1 MAKTSDFYT
10 DSSSPFLSPPNTHPY
25 SAPPPPP
32 PPPPPL
38 PSYYSAIPT
47 SPSDTYIFLPVRF
60 CLRRRRSLR
69 FRSPC
74 SSSSFLTL
82 SLLSFLLLSVFFLY
96 PSDPDLSVARLNLS
110 RFHVNTSPAVAL
122 SISIGL
128 DLKIRNP
135 DFFSIDYS
143 HLNSTVM
150 YRGRRLGSV
159 TSQGGHV
166 RARGVSYVQAELNL
180 DAVRIIDDV
189 FYLIEDIASGLI
201 PFETQTE
208 IVGDVHLFFLNV
220 PVQGKISCSVG
231 VNPQTQSIIKQD
243 CYPV

>member
-1 MAKTSDFYT
+1 M
-10 DSSSPFLSPPNTHPY
+10 
-25 SAPPPPP
+25 
-32 PPPPPL
+32 
-38 PSYYSAIPT
+38 
-47 SPSDTYIFLPVRF
+47 
-60 CLRRRRSLR
+60 
-69 FRSPC
+69 
-74 SSSSFLTL
+74 
-82 SLLSFLLLSVFFLY
+82 
-96 PSDPDLSVARLNLS
+96 
-110 RFHVNTSPAVAL
+110 
-122 SISIGL
+122 GL

-143 HLNSTVM
+143 YLNSTVL

-166 RARGVSYVQAELNL
+166 RARGVSYVQADLNL

-189 FYLIEDIASGLI
+189 FYLIEDIASGTI
-201 PFETQTE
+201 PFETETH

-231 VNPQTQSIIKQD
+231 VNPQTQSIVKQD